1 MKVNVFIFLLNTAN
15 NLKSFKGFL
24 MKYLI
29 IILFTL
35 LSNLLYSQNKN
46 SIETLNADEI
56 KVGNLKVKRYDAGKM
71 SWDDAIIACEKI
83 GEGWRLPTKQ
93 EMAVLYRKKAVI
105 GGFEKDGYWSSF
117 SIDGHLAFVQSFYK
131 NINGP
136 NAKHDL
142 LFVRPVKSLS
152 K

>member
-1 MKVNVFIFLLNTAN
+1 MKC
-15 NLKSFKGFL
+15 
-24 MKYLI
+24 LI
-29 IILFTL
+29 IILFIL
-35 LSNLLYSQNKN
+35 ISNLLYSQNKKN
-46 SIETLNADEI
+46 IGNVNADEI
-56 KVGNLKVKRYDAGKM
+56 KVGDLIVKRHDAGKM
-71 SWDDAIIACEKI
+71 SWDDAIITCEKI

-93 EMAVLYRKKAVI
+93 EMAVLYKKKEVI
-105 GGFEKDGYWSSF
+105 GGFEKDGYWSGF